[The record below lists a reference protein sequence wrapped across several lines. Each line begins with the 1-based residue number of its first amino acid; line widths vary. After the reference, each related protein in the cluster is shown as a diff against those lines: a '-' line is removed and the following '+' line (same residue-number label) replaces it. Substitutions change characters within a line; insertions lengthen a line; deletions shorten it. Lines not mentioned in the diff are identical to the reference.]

1 MLLVDD
7 DPLVLRAMRRQLGR
21 EHELLAAASGQE
33 CLTLLRQG
41 EKFDVIL
48 CDLMMP
54 VMTGMGLYDAMSEE
68 FPSDAQRMIFMT
80 GGAFT
85 DQARQFL
92 ERVSNLRLAKP
103 IETDALRTAL
113 AALAST
119 A

>member
-1 MLLVDD
+1 
-7 DPLVLRAMRRQLGR
+7 
-21 EHELLAAASGQE
+21 
-33 CLTLLRQG
+33 LLRQG

-68 FPSDAQRMIFMT
+68 FPSDAERMIFMT

-103 IETDALRTAL
+103 IETEALRTAL